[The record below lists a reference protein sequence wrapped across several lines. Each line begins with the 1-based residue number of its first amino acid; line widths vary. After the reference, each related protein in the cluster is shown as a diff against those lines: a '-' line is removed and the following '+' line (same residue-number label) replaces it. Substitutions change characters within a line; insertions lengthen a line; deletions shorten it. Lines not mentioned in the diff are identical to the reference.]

1 MALFLWMNE
10 MFENEQNLWWMMVFS
25 EKNEHVL
32 SFIRKVGSFFK
43 QRTKTTIVF
52 SERTNFF
59 NKLLKNYCFYI
70 ERKILLR
77 KWTKYILIEQTFWEW
92 TKSIFL
98 NDWKNERDCSFTNN
112 DQTKWRKVE
121 SAHLFPVKYRK
132 GPRVVKSQFEDTNLT
147 GIHMIFNIQRNYG
160 W

>member
-1 MALFLWMNE
+1 MARRYVHPWIKIGIVFVNE
-10 MFENEQNLWWMMVFS
+10 RNVSERTEKMMVFS

-77 KWTKYILIEQTFWEW
+77 K
-92 TKSIFL
+92 
-98 NDWKNERDCSFTNN
+98 
-112 DQTKWRKVE
+112 
-121 SAHLFPVKYRK
+121 
-132 GPRVVKSQFEDTNLT
+132 
-147 GIHMIFNIQRNYG
+147 
-160 W
+160 